1 MVLSS
6 NHNVSSSSSSF
17 VQVNLYSVLQHL
29 LSVRNV
35 SNSDKHRLDTCM
47 MKHPGS
53 YHRVYNLHSL
63 HLNLYR
69 YILVEHNMAYLNNM
83 NLSKNRLHN
92 LFVLRMHKH
101 KVLHRIQMMN
111 NHYSRYTLYLNIYK
125 HLLHTFYMYN
135 QLLKL

>member
-1 MVLSS
+1 M
-6 NHNVSSSSSSF
+6 
-17 VQVNLYSVLQHL
+17 SVLC
-29 LSVRNV
+29 V
-35 SNSDKHRLDTCM
+35 SNSDKHHLDTYM
-47 MKHPGS
+47 MKHLGS

-63 HLNLYR
+63 HLHLYR

-92 LFVLRMHKH
+92 LFVRRMHKH

-135 QLLKL
+135 RLLKL